1 MGAQKKF
8 GENAKNKPESLKA
21 CYHKTLDK
29 TKYME
34 KHENH
39 KYLCFLLFTIAHR
52 KLTWARRLVQIQSCP
67 EYSHIL
73 SRNQSR
79 CKGNY
84 SEVHKVGR
92 KEKDVNKSNFYILI
106 ILFIIYYNS
115 CIRIIILHYILCE
128 LWFSRMHCFRNSK
141 ISDHWNI
148 SNPNERHWFW
158 RKNTV
163 AVLGCCFCSFR
174 ALQTYGQ
181 NVLERFTYVNDILKL
196 KIK

>member
-1 MGAQKKF
+1 
-8 GENAKNKPESLKA
+8 
-21 CYHKTLDK
+21 
-29 TKYME
+29 ME

-92 KEKDVNKSNFYILI
+92 KEKDVNKSNIYILI

-115 CIRIIILHYILCE
+115 CLRIIILHYVWCE

-148 SNPNERHWFW
+148 SNPNERRWFW
-158 RKNTV
+158 RKNTF
-163 AVLGCCFCSFR
+163 AVLGRHRLMDKR
-174 ALQTYGQ
+174 AGKIYICEWHFKTEDKVRQ
-181 NVLERFTYVNDILKL
+181 NIFFLSGFS
-196 KIK
+196 

>member
-1 MGAQKKF
+1 
-8 GENAKNKPESLKA
+8 
-21 CYHKTLDK
+21 
-29 TKYME
+29 ME

-92 KEKDVNKSNFYILI
+92 KEKDVNKSNFYIFNNLI
-106 ILFIIYYNS
+106 HNLLQQLHKNYYFTLYPVRIVIFQNALFQGTAKYQII
-115 CIRIIILHYILCE
+115 E
-128 LWFSRMHCFRNSK
+128 
-141 ISDHWNI
+141 NI

-163 AVLGCCFCSFR
+163 AVLGRCFCSFR